1 MENFHTHD
9 RGYKY
14 LFSNPMLVKEL
25 LESFVGMDWVREI
38 DFRRAESINTSF
50 VSDEFK
56 NRESD
61 IIYRLRFKKKELYLY
76 LLIEF
81 QSTVDRHMALRMLRY
96 VLELYEHLIKN
107 KRKGPLP
114 VVFPLLLY
122 NGEGRWTAPDRLS
135 ELIDVPDELKQA
147 KAYMPEFRYYPVIE
161 NEYSDRT
168 LLQLGNIVSSVFL
181 LENRDRERFMEAIE
195 RIGTILEGRDL
206 GSVWTFFVW
215 FEKYLRKNAKIEE
228 IEEGVKKI
236 KSRREVKSMF
246 AKTVEK
252 LEKEW
257 MQKGMKEGMQLGRKE
272 GMQLGKKE
280 GMQLGK
286 KEGMITV
293 ARSMLKKGID
303 EKTVSEVTGLGIDEL
318 QSLKK

>member
-25 LESFVGMDWVREI
+25 LESFVGMDWVKEI
-38 DFRRAESINTSF
+38 DFRKAESINTSF

-96 VLELYEHLIKN
+96 VLELYEYVTK
-107 KRKGPLP
+107 KQKGASLP

-122 NGEGRWTAPDRLS
+122 NGDGKWTASDRLS
-135 ELIDVPDELKQA
+135 ALIDVPEELKQA

-161 NEYSDRT
+161 NEYSDKA
-168 LLQLGNIVSSVFL
+168 LLKLGNIVSSVFL
-181 LENRDRERFMEAIE
+181 LENRDRERFMDAIDT
-195 RIGTILEGRDL
+195 IGTMLEEQDL
-206 GSVWTFFVW
+206 GVVRTFFVW

-228 IEEGVKKI
+228 IEEGVKTI
-236 KSRREVKSMF
+236 KSRREAKSMF

-252 LEKEW
+252 LEQEW
-257 MQKGMKEGMQLGRKE
+257 MQKGKQEGIQLGRKE
-272 GMQLGKKE
+272 GV
-280 GMQLGK
+280 

-293 ARSMLKKGID
+293 ARSMLKKGLD
-303 EKTVSEVTGLGIDEL
+303 EKTISDVTGLGMDEIEA
-318 QSLKK
+318 LKK